1 MVVFCW
7 IWVGCSVVMT
17 LLICA
22 RFAHYRE
29 RIANL
34 ETVTLDLGKQAAIEK
49 DSFRAMMMLER
60 IAVRSLQTKLDE
72 LRASLQKQID
82 ELERRGNSDRES
94 SLQWRS
100 FMTTSS
106 DELRAG
112 IADVKVSVS
121 KLSSMLSSAE
131 ECSQ

>member
-1 MVVFCW
+1 MVVFW
-7 IWVGCSVVMT
+7 
-17 LLICA
+17 
-22 RFAHYRE
+22 
-29 RIANL
+29 
-34 ETVTLDLGKQAAIEK
+34 
-49 DSFRAMMMLER
+49 
-60 IAVRSLQTKLDE
+60 
-72 LRASLQKQID
+72 
-82 ELERRGNSDRES
+82 
-94 SLQWRS
+94 WRS